1 MAYLDISPMI
11 VSLRTTPDEFEVHR
25 GSLRHNPS
33 GHDFQFDQ
41 KGNVRIA
48 ANCDCSML
56 AVRQEQGQ
64 QLWQAFNEWQV
75 SYWRPLQINKEFAS
89 HFRPRSRVR
98 QWLIDL
104 TARWNRSLVN
114 GGRRS
119 SEPAASLAP
128 AE

>member
-11 VSLRTTPDEFEVHR
+11 VSLRTTPDEFDWHR

-33 GHDFQFDQ
+33 GHDFQFDPQ
-41 KGNVRIA
+41 GNVRIA
-48 ANCDCSML
+48 ARCDCSLL

-64 QLWQAFNEWQV
+64 ELWHAFNAWQA

-89 HFRPRSRVR
+89 HFRPRSRIR
-98 QWLIDL
+98 KFLIDL
-104 TARWNRSLVN
+104 TARWNRALIAGNHRAPEKDAV
-114 GGRRS
+114 
-119 SEPAASLAP
+119 LAP